1 MSPQILLGCCWCG
14 GAAGKWSLEE
24 PSGSPSKSG
33 AAGAAGGDGGDGGDG
48 GGLGGAGGGGD
59 GDGSGGGDEL
69 GAGPRLQQPSAVPSA
84 VGQQSP
90 VRPSAAQP
98 VCAEQEAGFDG
109 VSLLAG
115 PTGESGAPPR
125 AQQPSATP

>member
-1 MSPQILLGCCWCG
+1 M
-14 GAAGKWSLEE
+14 EE
-24 PSGSPSKSG
+24 PSGSPPKSG
-33 AAGAAGGDGGDGGDG
+33 AAGALGGEGGDGGDG
-48 GGLGGAGGGGD
+48 GGLGGEGGGD
-59 GDGSGGGDEL
+59 GCGGGAGDEL
-69 GAGPRLQQPSAVPSA
+69 GAGARLQQPSATPAA

-98 VCAEQEAGFDG
+98 VCAEQEAGFDS